1 MSTALSYETID
12 PPGSAN
18 NAGHP
23 ITHSSGPMVVQAP
36 YFPTYRIIGHA
47 IRALDG
53 EPVSRIREMMN
64 AIYEQRGTPQTP
76 VDWSS
81 PDIWIDARLSGEL
94 QTLAHKVWESSLK
107 ALNPRHL
114 RGSYLFINR
123 LKLLDQVAG
132 TYRIGERGRLFL
144 AGNEALIRELDAGE
158 GIPKLLS
165 LVAEH
170 SPCRRADLLPA
181 WSEYLRVV
189 SVFKT
194 PVTFIDSLR
203 RRLVNATD
211 RGLISHKGNTYTIT
225 EAGLAWLK
233 RFASDA
239 SLDSAPADS
248 HSAGIGPELTSGD
261 QADEVIEWSQDI
273 EESDRES
280 TEIAPMTAL
289 FSTQTFLLGQL
300 VPMIHHGTLGLPE
313 LQRPFVWS
321 KTKVRDLFDSLYR
334 GYPIGYFLFWKN
346 A

>member
-1 MSTALSYETID
+1 MSTALSYDTID

-36 YFPTYRIIGHA
+36 YFPTYKIIGHA

-64 AIYEQRGTPQTP
+64 AIYEHRGTPQAP

-144 AGNEALIRELDAGE
+144 AGRSFANLMLAKVFQSFCRSWQNTRHAG
-158 GIPKLLS
+158 
-165 LVAEH
+165 
-170 SPCRRADLLPA
+170 
-181 WSEYLRVV
+181 
-189 SVFKT
+189 
-194 PVTFIDSLR
+194 
-203 RRLVNATD
+203 
-211 RGLISHKGNTYTIT
+211 
-225 EAGLAWLK
+225 
-233 RFASDA
+233 
-239 SLDSAPADS
+239 AP
-248 HSAGIGPELTSGD
+248 I
-261 QADEVIEWSQDI
+261 
-273 EESDRES
+273 
-280 TEIAPMTAL
+280 
-289 FSTQTFLLGQL
+289 FFLLG
-300 VPMIHHGTLGLPE
+300 PSTLGLF
-313 LQRPFVWS
+313 RFS
-321 KTKVRDLFDSLYR
+321 KHQ
-334 GYPIGYFLFWKN
+334 
-346 A
+346 